1 MLIILKPSGLPNKNK
16 PDEPPKFVN
25 GAISLGFHM
34 KKSCLSAGLEQSEY
48 SLDGAKGFR
57 FPDFPSS

>member
-16 PDEPPKFVN
+16 PDEPLKLVN
-25 GAISLGFHM
+25 GAISLGFYM
-34 KKSCLSAGLEQSEY
+34 KKACLLNGLKRSEY